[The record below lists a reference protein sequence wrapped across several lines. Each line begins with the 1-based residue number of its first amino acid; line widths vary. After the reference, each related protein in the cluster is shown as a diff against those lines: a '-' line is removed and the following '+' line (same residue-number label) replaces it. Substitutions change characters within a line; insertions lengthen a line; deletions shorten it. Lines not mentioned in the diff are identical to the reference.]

1 MAGSFTQAANA
12 PAGKD
17 HVSAQK
23 AAEEISFDDN
33 RRPGMLILP
42 TSSNV
47 SNAMFL
53 KEN

>member
-1 MAGSFTQAANA
+1 MQAANA

-17 HVSAQK
+17 NDSAQK
-23 AAEEISFDDN
+23 VAEKISFDDN

-47 SNAMFL
+47 SNSMFL